1 MSRLTKI
8 IRSEFKRAN
17 AKVFLFFLIFS
28 TVLWLLLQFSK
39 TYTEV
44 VEIPL
49 TFDEYPK
56 DKLIENKGDK
66 FRLEVEQNGFQLA
79 WFNFFKPTVVVDL
92 SELPADSTA
101 LYYNLLEH
109 RAELARRLSIDMT
122 KAEFLDKSI
131 VIPYDL
137 KSTKRVPVA
146 SRVKLEYAPGY
157 SSEEPPVFVPDSV
170 TISGPKTILDSITEV
185 HTAAVTKKGINK
197 NLTNTVRLESVN
209 PKVTL
214 YDESVQLRLKVEKFT
229 EQKLE
234 IPLTLINAPA
244 GANIN
249 LFPASIKI
257 IFMVSVKKYELVKPQ
272 DFVVVCDYSELSDD
286 QNFFIPQLQ
295 ERPDF
300 VKNIMLSPKKIHYL
314 IKR

>member
-1 MSRLTKI
+1 MNRLIKI
-8 IRSEFKRAN
+8 LKSEFKRAN

-39 TYTEV
+39 TYTEI

-49 TFDEYPK
+49 AFGAFPK
-56 DKLIENKGDK
+56 DKLIEDKGDK
-66 FRLEVEQNGFQLA
+66 LRLEVEQNGFQLA
-79 WFNFFKPTVVVDL
+79 WFSFFKPTVPVDL

-101 LYYNLLEH
+101 LYYNLQEH
-109 RAELARRLSIDMT
+109 RAELARKLPIDIT
-122 KAEFLDKSI
+122 RAVFLDKSI

-137 KSTKRVPVA
+137 KSTKRVPISSA
-146 SRVKLEYAPGY
+146 VKFEYEPGY
-157 SSEEPPVFVPDSV
+157 SSETPPVFAPDSV
-170 TISGPKTILDSITEV
+170 TISGPKNILDSITQV
-185 HTAAVTKKGINK
+185 STATVTKKGINK
-197 NLTNTVRLESVN
+197 DLTSTVQLKSVD

-214 YDESVQLRLKVEKFT
+214 YDESVQLRLRVQKFT
-229 EQKLE
+229 EQQLE

-244 GANIN
+244 RTNIN

-257 IFMVSVKKYELVKPQ
+257 TFMVSVKKYELVKPQ
-272 DFVVVCDYSELSDD
+272 DFIAVCDYLELSDD
-286 QNFFIPQLQ
+286 QNFFIPVLR
-295 ERPDF
+295 EHPDF